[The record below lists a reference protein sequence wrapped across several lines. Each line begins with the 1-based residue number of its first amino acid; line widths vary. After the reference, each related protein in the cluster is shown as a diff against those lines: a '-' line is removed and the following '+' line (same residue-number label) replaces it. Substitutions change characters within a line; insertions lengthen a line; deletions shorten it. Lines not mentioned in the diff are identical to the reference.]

1 MRITSSTCFMWLKC
15 YFHIPDRKYLFVLQA
30 LYWNNDRSWF
40 FLKLQMVFFFEDH
53 QSLHLILVRSPLN
66 QWLCLYNY
74 MGLYFH
80 RTSNLLVCILVLL
93 PVFPLQMFILIIS
106 PATDLLK
113 LIVVF
118 FFFTLTWFSL
128 YINTHLH
135 SSANVAIDQHWNGNQ
150 TLHIIC
156 QTQFFE
162 YS

>member
-1 MRITSSTCFMWLKC
+1 MWLKC
-15 YFHIPDRKYLFVLQA
+15 YFHIPDRKYLFALQA

-80 RTSNLLVCILVLL
+80 RTNNLLVCILLLL
-93 PVFPLQMFILIIS
+93 PVCCFFCF
-106 PATDLLK
+106 
-113 LIVVF
+113 VF
-118 FFFTLTWFSL
+118 FSLCRLHFNNFPSYWFAQINCSFFFLTLTWFSL

-135 SSANVAIDQHWNGNQ
+135 SSANVAIDQHWNSNQ

>member
-1 MRITSSTCFMWLKC
+1 MRITSSTCFLWLKC
-15 YFHIPDRKYLFVLQA
+15 YFHIPDRKYLLFALQA

-40 FLKLQMVFFFEDH
+40 FFFFEDH
-53 QSLHLILVRSPLN
+53 QSLHLILVRSPPN

-80 RTSNLLVCILVLL
+80 CTNNLLVCILVLL

-106 PATDLLK
+106 PATDLSE
-113 LIVVF
+113 LIVCF
-118 FFFTLTWFSL
+118 FSLTLTLFSL

-135 SSANVAIDQHWNGNQ
+135 TSANVAVDQHWISNQ

>member
-1 MRITSSTCFMWLKC
+1 MWLKC
-15 YFHIPDRKYLFVLQA
+15 HFHSPDRKYLLFALQG

-53 QSLHLILVRSPLN
+53 QSLHFILMRSPLD

-80 RTSNLLVCILVLL
+80 CTNNLLVRILVLL
-93 PVFPLQMFILIIS
+93 PVFPLQTFLLIIP
-106 PATDLLK
+106 PATDLSK
-113 LIVVF
+113 LIVV
-118 FFFTLTWFSL
+118 FFTLTWFSL

-135 SSANVAIDQHWNGNQ
+135 TSANVAVDQHWISNQ
-150 TLHIIC
+150 TLHVIC